1 MKKLFKYLGELSS
14 IGVVLTFPLL
24 LVEASL
30 YLFGAHNEELLH
42 YSMNV
47 SLGSI
52 LVYVASAV
60 MFRLI
65 VLSRMNNL
73 SYFVKVRNII
83 FNCLLVAICLSF
95 IALAILLKMN
105 KYVQLISWISIV
117 VVFVLAILLLYYDR
131 KVYIIEKKGR
141 N

>member
-83 FNCLLVAICLSF
+83 FDCLLVVICLSF
-95 IALAILLKMN
+95 TASVISLEMN
-105 KYVQLISWISIV
+105 KFIQLISWISIV
-117 VVFVLAILLLYYDR
+117 VFILTILLLYYDR

-141 N
+141 K

>member
-42 YSMNV
+42 YSMNA
-47 SLGSI
+47 SLVSI
-52 LVYVASAV
+52 LVYVSSAV

-83 FNCLLVAICLSF
+83 FDCLLVAICLSF
-95 IALAILLKMN
+95 TASVISLEMN
-105 KYVQLISWISIV
+105 KFIQLISWISIV
-117 VVFVLAILLLYYDR
+117 VFILTILLLYYDR

-141 N
+141 K